1 MRGVQ
6 LRARQTG
13 AMGLASSSV
22 RSRRSRR
29 SRPGRPGADASVRSE
44 TVAAEAR
51 SAAGWVFL
59 GVSINNALYTLNALR
74 PNRRS
79 RYLLVWSFFASWI
92 TIELAPLVFVVQVAI
107 ASLFVRKGAL
117 RSTPGK
123 VAMVLTLGTWTG
135 IAVTVRQ
142 SYAAR
147 HEIRQALR
155 DLAEV
160 DLSEP
165 LPIRWERRVQFAR
178 AGGRSLRMDIAR
190 PDVADVV
197 GEPRPVLV
205 QIHGGGWI
213 LGFKDRQGQLLMRQM
228 ASRGWVC
235 CNVDYRLSPMATFPD
250 HLVDVKRAIAWIRD
264 NAEELGVDP
273 EFIAVTGGSAG
284 GHLTALTA
292 LTANQERFQPGFEA
306 ADTSVTAAVPFY
318 GVYDFTNRND
328 VWLPGTETQMLAPL
342 VMKSD
347 RVDDPEGWRDASP
360 IDQVNA
366 DAPPFFVIHGDKD
379 VLAPVEDARTFVES
393 LRSVS
398 KQPVFYVELKG
409 AQHAFETF
417 TSVRANAVVDA
428 AVRFLQAVYDAYLTG
443 PGHVAEPQEVLESVR
458 ERMGADLAEDAVV
471 AAGDGSGPEH
481 ATTEQ

>member
-1 MRGVQ
+1 M
-6 LRARQTG
+6 
-13 AMGLASSSV
+13 
-22 RSRRSRR
+22 
-29 SRPGRPGADASVRSE
+29 
-44 TVAAEAR
+44 
-51 SAAGWVFL
+51 FL
-59 GVSINNALYTLNALR
+59 GVSINNAIYTLNALR

-92 TIELAPLVFVVQVAI
+92 TIELAPLVFVAQVVI
-107 ASLFVRKGAL
+107 ATLFARKGAL
-117 RSTPGK
+117 RTAPGK

-135 IAVTVRQ
+135 IAVTIRQ

-160 DLSEP
+160 DRSEP
-165 LPIRWERRVQFAR
+165 LPIRWERNLQFAR
-178 AGGRSLRMDIAR
+178 AGGRSLRMDIVR
-190 PDVADVV
+190 PDVDDVA
-197 GEPRPVLV
+197 GEARPALV
-205 QIHGGGWI
+205 QVHGGGWV

-264 NAEELGVDP
+264 NADELGVDP

-284 GHLTALTA
+284 GHLTALVA
-292 LTANQERFQPGFEA
+292 LTANQPRFQPGFEH

-318 GVYDFTNRND
+318 GVYDFTDRNG
-328 VWLPGTETQMLAPL
+328 VWLPGTESQMLAPL
-342 VMKSD
+342 VMKCD
-347 RVDDPEGWRDASP
+347 RVDEPERWSDASP

-379 VLAPVEDARTFVES
+379 VLAPVEDARTFVEA

-398 KQPVFYVELKG
+398 EQPVYYVELKG

-417 TSVRANAVVDA
+417 TSVRANATVDA
-428 AVRFLQAVYDAYLTG
+428 AARFLQAVYDAYLTG
-443 PGHVAEPQEVLESVR
+443 PGNVAEPHEVLESVKVR
-458 ERMGADLAEDAVV
+458 VGAPLAEEAAVATGDDA
-471 AAGDGSGPEH
+471 SL
-481 ATTEQ
+481 

>member
-1 MRGVQ
+1 M
-6 LRARQTG
+6 
-13 AMGLASSSV
+13 
-22 RSRRSRR
+22 
-29 SRPGRPGADASVRSE
+29 
-44 TVAAEAR
+44 
-51 SAAGWVFL
+51 FL
-59 GVSINNALYTLNALR
+59 GVSINNAIYTLNALR

-92 TIELAPLVFVVQVAI
+92 TIELAPIVFVVQVAI

-443 PGHVAEPQEVLESVR
+443 PGQVAEPQEVLESVR

-471 AAGDGSGPEH
+471 AAGGGSGPEH